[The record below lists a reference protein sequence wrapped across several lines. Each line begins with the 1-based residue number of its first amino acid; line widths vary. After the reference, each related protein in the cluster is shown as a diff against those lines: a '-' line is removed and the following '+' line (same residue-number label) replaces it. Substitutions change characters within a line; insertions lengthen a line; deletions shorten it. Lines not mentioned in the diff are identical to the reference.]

1 MSMAVL
7 ALYLNVANVLDLQ
20 TTLDGLKRGL
30 KEANPIANYVLQ
42 TSGTQGLAEFK
53 IAPVIAL
60 TTIALIAGDK
70 HFTKLITAMTIVFSI
85 AAMNNVFLI
94 ALKGKR

>member
-1 MSMAVL
+1 MSMSVL

-20 TTLDGLKRGL
+20 TTVDGLKRGL
-30 KEANPIANYVLQ
+30 KEANPVANYVLQ
-42 TSGTQGLAEFK
+42 TSGFQRLAEFK

-70 HFTKLITAMTIVFSI
+70 HFEKLMTAMTIVFCI
-85 AAMNNVFLI
+85 AAMNNIFMI
-94 ALKGKR
+94 SLKGG

>member
-1 MSMAVL
+1 MAVL

-53 IAPVIAL
+53 IIPVMAL

-70 HFTKLITAMTIVFSI
+70 HFAKLMTAMTIVFSI
-85 AAMNNVFLI
+85 AAMNNIFLI
-94 ALKGKR
+94 ALKGR

>member
-53 IAPVIAL
+53 IIPVMAL

-70 HFTKLITAMTIVFSI
+70 HFAKLMTAMTIVFSI
-85 AAMNNVFLI
+85 AAMNNIFLI
-94 ALKGKR
+94 ALKGR

>member
-20 TTLDGLKRGL
+20 TTIDGLKRGL

-53 IAPVIAL
+53 IIPVMAL
-60 TTIALIAGDK
+60 TAVALLAGNK
-70 HFTKLITAMTIVFSI
+70 HFAKLITAMTIVFCI
-85 AAMNNVFLI
+85 AAMNNIFLI
-94 ALKGKR
+94 ALKGR

>member
-20 TTLDGLKRGL
+20 TTIDGLKRGL

-53 IAPVIAL
+53 IVPVIAL

-70 HFTKLITAMTIVFSI
+70 HFAKLMTAMTIIFCI

-94 ALKGKR
+94 ALKGR

>member
-1 MSMAVL
+1 LSVAVL

-20 TTLDGLKRGL
+20 TTLEGLKRGL
-30 KEANPIANYVLQ
+30 KEANPIANSVLQ

-60 TTIALIAGDK
+60 TATALIIGDR
-70 HFTKLITAMTIVFSI
+70 HFAKLITAMTIVFCI
-85 AAMNNVFLI
+85 AAMNNIFMI
-94 ALKGKR
+94 ALKGR

>member
-42 TSGTQGLAEFK
+42 TSGTQGLTEFK

-60 TTIALIAGDK
+60 TTIALIAGNK
-70 HFTKLITAMTIVFSI
+70 HFAKLMTAMTIVFCI
-85 AAMNNVFLI
+85 AAMNNIFLI
-94 ALKGKR
+94 ALKGR

>member
-70 HFTKLITAMTIVFSI
+70 HFAKLITAMTIVFCI
-85 AAMNNVFLI
+85 AAMNNILLI
-94 ALKGKR
+94 TLKGR

>member
-20 TTLDGLKRGL
+20 TTIDGLKRGL

-60 TTIALIAGDK
+60 TTIALIAGNK
-70 HFTKLITAMTIVFSI
+70 HFAKLMTAMTIIFCI

-94 ALKGKR
+94 ALKGR

>member
-1 MSMAVL
+1 MSVAVL

-20 TTLDGLKRGL
+20 TTVDGLKRGL
-30 KEANPIANYVLQ
+30 KEANPVANSVLQ

-53 IAPVIAL
+53 IVPVIAL

-70 HFTKLITAMTIVFSI
+70 HFAKLMTAMTIIFCI
-85 AAMNNVFLI
+85 AAMNNMVMI
-94 ALKGKR
+94 SLKGR

>member
-7 ALYLNVANVLDLQ
+7 ALYLNIANVLDLQ
-20 TTLDGLKRGL
+20 TTIDGLKRGL

-53 IAPVIAL
+53 IVPVIAL
-60 TTIALIAGDK
+60 TTIALIAGNR
-70 HFTKLITAMTIVFSI
+70 HFAKLMTAMTIVFSI
-85 AAMNNVFLI
+85 AAMNNVFMI
-94 ALKGKR
+94 ALKGK

>member
-7 ALYLNVANVLDLQ
+7 TLYLNVANVLDLQ

-60 TTIALIAGDK
+60 TTVALIAGDK
-70 HFTKLITAMTIVFSI
+70 HFTKLMTAMTIVFCT

-94 ALKGKR
+94 ALKGR

>member
-1 MSMAVL
+1 LSVAVL

-20 TTLDGLKRGL
+20 TTVDGLKRGL

-60 TTIALIAGDK
+60 TTVALIAGDM
-70 HFTKLITAMTIVFSI
+70 HFTKLMTAMTIVFCI

-94 ALKGKR
+94 ALKGR

>member
-20 TTLDGLKRGL
+20 TTIDGLKRGL

-53 IAPVIAL
+53 IIPVIAL
-60 TTIALIAGDK
+60 TTIALIAGNK
-70 HFTKLITAMTIVFSI
+70 HFAKLMTAMTIVFSI
-85 AAMNNVFLI
+85 AAMNNIFLI
-94 ALKGKR
+94 ALKGR

>member
-1 MSMAVL
+1 LSVAVL

-20 TTLDGLKRGL
+20 TTLEGLKRGL

-53 IAPVIAL
+53 IIPVMVL
-60 TTIALIAGDK
+60 TTVALIAGDK
-70 HFTKLITAMTIVFSI
+70 HFAKLMTTMTIVFSI
-85 AAMNNVFLI
+85 AAMNNIFLI
-94 ALKGKR
+94 ALKGK

>member
-7 ALYLNVANVLDLQ
+7 ALYLNVANILDLQ
-20 TTLDGLKRGL
+20 TTIDGLKRGL

-42 TSGTQGLAEFK
+42 TSGVQGLAEFK
-53 IAPVIAL
+53 IVPVIAL

-70 HFTKLITAMTIVFSI
+70 HFAKLMTAMTIVFSI
-85 AAMNNVFLI
+85 AAMNNVFII
-94 ALKGKR
+94 ALKGR